1 MGIRKSAVDSTL
13 IKELLDWNFT
23 KENVFEK
30 DASAKAVFDSYRSF
44 FLSLCQNLLDA
55 KGITEQLEGITDGF
69 VESSNNV
76 KNSAKYIAD
85 GVLSQ
90 ADDVSKCIDVA
101 DNLAAKIV
109 SMDQRSSDI
118 ITQAL
123 KMREV
128 SDLGKKNI
136 GNLSTS
142 QDSLRDVIQNITDQI
157 FVLLDKTK
165 MINEIT
171 EVLYGIAKQTNLLSL
186 NASIEAARAGDAGLG
201 FAVVAQE
208 VRKLSE
214 ESRQASEN
222 ISQSIHAIN
231 SELSNLSDL
240 ITSSSDT
247 FDFQKHTVD
256 EVVTSFEQINES
268 VEGFVISQK
277 DFNADFHEISDDKD
291 LLIDSINS
299 IATVIDESSA
309 TTDDVA
315 TLTMGQTS
323 TAMLIQKIS
332 TALSEKMTELE
343 NLVEPIQI
351 ERYSSVK
358 KKIALVWDHE
368 SPFWKPATMEAQ
380 KASKVLNFDIKIF
393 APEHRGEEGTKEM
406 LAILAEI
413 RSQHYDGI
421 CISPIT
427 DQRIQQEL
435 KRLAAD
441 GIKVIFILSTLPE
454 VPYATL
460 IGTNNQNCG
469 HHAGKVVRKL
479 LNQTGT
485 ATIIRWQS
493 GEIES
498 IKERAEGFLEELDGS
513 GITIHE
519 YDAPSDPSPE
529 QAQHCIEDLLKK
541 FPDTQLLFATNVG
554 WGLNFA
560 KYVKAHNS
568 PVKVVTVDFTKDLE
582 KYVKDG
588 IIHAAIAQRPATWGT
603 LTLEKMHDVFEGK
616 PVDKIIDTGTYEVNP
631 FNLEIFTTR

>member
-1 MGIRKSAVDSTL
+1 MGIRKSSVDSTL
-13 IKELLDWNFT
+13 IKDLLDWNFT
-23 KENVFEK
+23 KEDAFEK
-30 DASAKAVFDSYRSF
+30 ETDAKAVFDSYRSF
-44 FLSLCQNLLDA
+44 FLSLCKNLLDA

-69 VESSNNV
+69 VESSTNV

-123 KMREV
+123 KMRDV
-128 SDLGKKNI
+128 SDLGKKYI

-142 QDSLRDVIQNITDQI
+142 QDSLRDVIQKITDQI

-165 MINEIT
+165 VINEIT
-171 EVLYGIAKQTNLLSL
+171 VVLYGIAKQTNLLSL

-222 ISQSIHAIN
+222 ISQSIQAIN

-268 VEGFVISQK
+268 VESFVTSQK
-277 DFNADFHEISDDKD
+277 DFNTDFHEISDDKD

-332 TALSEKMTELE
+332 TALGEKMTELE
-343 NLVEPIQI
+343 RLVDPIQI
-351 ERYSSVK
+351 ERSSSVK

-368 SPFWKPATMEAQ
+368 SPFWKPAAMEAQ
-380 KASKVLNFDIKIF
+380 KTSKVLNFDITIF
-393 APEHRGEEGTKEM
+393 APQHRGEDGIKEM
-406 LAILAEI
+406 LTILDEI
-413 RSQHYDGI
+413 RNQNYDGI

-427 DQRIQQEL
+427 DQRIQQQL
-435 KRLAAD
+435 KQLAND
-441 GIKVIFILSTLPE
+441 GVKVIFILSTLPE
-454 VPYATL
+454 VPYASL

-469 HHAGKVVRKL
+469 HHAAKVVRKL
-479 LNQTGT
+479 LNNNGT
-485 ATIIRWQS
+485 ASIIRWKS

-498 IKERAEGFLEELDGS
+498 IQQRAQGFMEELDES

-519 YDAPSDPSPE
+519 YFAPSDPTTE
-529 QAQHCIEDLLKK
+529 EAQHCIEDLLKQY
-541 FPDTQLLFATNVG
+541 PDTKLLFATNVG
-554 WGLNFA
+554 WGFNFA
-560 KYVKAHNS
+560 NYVKTHHS
-568 PVKVVTVDFTKDLE
+568 PLKVVTVDFTKDLE
-582 KYVKDG
+582 VFVKEG
-588 IIHAAIAQRPATWGT
+588 IIQAAIAQRPATWGT

-616 PVDKIIDTGTYEVNP
+616 PVDKVIDTGTYEVNP
-631 FNLEIFTTR
+631 FNLQIFTSR

>member
-351 ERYSSVK
+351 ERYS
-358 KKIALVWDHE
+358 
-368 SPFWKPATMEAQ
+368 
-380 KASKVLNFDIKIF
+380 
-393 APEHRGEEGTKEM
+393 
-406 LAILAEI
+406 
-413 RSQHYDGI
+413 
-421 CISPIT
+421 
-427 DQRIQQEL
+427 
-435 KRLAAD
+435 
-441 GIKVIFILSTLPE
+441 
-454 VPYATL
+454 
-460 IGTNNQNCG
+460 
-469 HHAGKVVRKL
+469 
-479 LNQTGT
+479 
-485 ATIIRWQS
+485 
-493 GEIES
+493 
-498 IKERAEGFLEELDGS
+498 
-513 GITIHE
+513 
-519 YDAPSDPSPE
+519 
-529 QAQHCIEDLLKK
+529 
-541 FPDTQLLFATNVG
+541 
-554 WGLNFA
+554 
-560 KYVKAHNS
+560 
-568 PVKVVTVDFTKDLE
+568 
-582 KYVKDG
+582 
-588 IIHAAIAQRPATWGT
+588 
-603 LTLEKMHDVFEGK
+603 
-616 PVDKIIDTGTYEVNP
+616 
-631 FNLEIFTTR
+631 